1 MSAREAIAWHKRQ
14 SKVIG
19 EAAKLLAGQLSYT
32 EQPERPQ
39 KTAKVD
45 DDRTISKG
53 KKSNFTTSHQVK
65 NTLVQV

>member
-1 MSAREAIAWHKRQ
+1 MSVREAIAWYKRQ

-19 EAAKLLAGQLSYT
+19 EAAKLLAGQLSNT
-32 EQPERPQ
+32 EQSERPQ
-39 KTAKVD
+39 KD
-45 DDRTISKG
+45 